1 MKTKDRESG
10 AIFVEASVVFP
21 VMFLVILLMIYTGNA
36 YFQKCRVEAVVNRLA
51 IEGAAYCADPTVL
64 NAGDASIPTD
74 PSAIEVYPYRA
85 LDSNGVGDIVG
96 TIEGRVYDEIEQLDD
111 GYFSG
116 MKPDL
121 KSATAEYDYAFLYST
136 FKVTVEYEITFPIRM
151 LGQSENVSVTM
162 SSHASMPVSDTTEL
176 IRNVNMVEDY
186 LEQLGVKDA
195 LNDLKTKITTAIEEA
210 TAWMK

>member
-21 VMFLVILLMIYTGNA
+21 VVFLVILLMIYAGNA

-51 IEGAAYCADPTVL
+51 VEGAAYCGDPTIL
-64 NAGDASIPTD
+64 KAEGKIPTD
-74 PSAIEVYPYRA
+74 PASVEVYPYRA
-85 LDSNGVGDIVG
+85 LDPSGTGDIVG
-96 TIEGRVYDEIEQLDD
+96 TIENRVYEEIEGLND
-111 GYFSG
+111 GYFAG
-116 MKPDL
+116 MRPDI
-121 KSATAEYDYAFLYST
+121 KSATAVYDYGFLYST
-136 FKVTVEYEITFPIRM
+136 FQVTAEYEIVFPIRM

-186 LEQLGVKDA
+186 LEQLGVKEEIQK
-195 LNDLKTKITTAIEEA
+195 LKDKISGAIAKAKE
-210 TAWMK
+210 WMS

>member
-1 MKTKDRESG
+1 MKMKDRESG

-21 VMFLVILLMIYTGNA
+21 VMFLVILLMIYAGNA
-36 YFQKCRVEAVVNRLA
+36 YFQKCRVEAVVTQLA
-51 IEGAAYCADPTVL
+51 IEGAAYCADPSIL
-64 NAGDASIPTD
+64 NAEGSIPTD
-74 PSAIEVYPYRA
+74 PASVEVYPYRA

-96 TIEGRVYDEIEQLDD
+96 TIEGRVNDEIEQLDA

-121 KSATAEYDYAFLYST
+121 ISAKAEYDYAFLYST
-136 FKVTVEYEITFPIRM
+136 FKVTAEYEIVFPIRM
-151 LGQSENVSVTM
+151 LGESENVKITM

-195 LNDLKTKITTAIEEA
+195 LDELKTKITTAIDKA